1 MPPPGIFEIE
11 SNGSE
16 SIGSGGSDPQI
27 GPMEKP
33 LELRYAPGLLAEKYG
48 MRKTSQVMTKQRY

>member
-1 MPPPGIFEIE
+1 MPPPGIFETE

-27 GPMEKP
+27 CPIEKP
-33 LELRYAPGLLAEKYG
+33 SELR
-48 MRKTSQVMTKQRY
+48 